1 MTDLFVAEH
10 FCDLWQCLAAP
21 DDKTMLDRQRYRASD
36 PFTLANRGGSHQI
49 VSFRHSPKYTVLL
62 WQQRQVRRG
71 TNAMKGICTN
81 RLHQ

>member
-1 MTDLFVAEH
+1 
-10 FCDLWQCLAAP
+10 
-21 DDKTMLDRQRYRASD
+21 
-36 PFTLANRGGSHQI
+36 
-49 VSFRHSPKYTVLL
+49 L